1 VALFDPDSGPSNDQ
15 KSWENCTEN
24 GYRSPYFF
32 VKEKNMDE
40 TAAVILEQAEAAP
53 VPAPAVST
61 EQAPTMTLSCYGG
74 KLTREQLSSVPTP
87 RATATH
93 KPIAHIEVVEKL
105 IEALSF
111 RQIGVVRE
119 EYAVS
124 ADGMKMFGVM
134 DLTSGFQGCRFAIGL
149 RNSHDKSFRLSCTVG
164 LRVFVCENLAFH
176 GEYTPV
182 LAKHSKNFLLEDSLA
197 VGVDRIQRN
206 FGPLQQ
212 QVEQW
217 QSTQLSDPS
226 AKLLIYQ
233 AFIEEEA
240 GFPKHLARRVHELY
254 FRPIHVEFQARTM
267 WSLSNAFTSAFKELE
282 PIPQYRA
289 TAKLAGFLQSIQPS

>member
-1 VALFDPDSGPSNDQ
+1 
-15 KSWENCTEN
+15 
-24 GYRSPYFF
+24 
-32 VKEKNMDE
+32 MME
-40 TAAVILEQAEAAP
+40 TVTVLEHEQLAPVSAIAAP
-53 VPAPAVST
+53 QG
-61 EQAPTMTLSCYGG
+61 QAPTMTLSSYGG
-74 KLTREQLSSVPTP
+74 KITREQLSRVPTP
-87 RATATH
+87 SATATH
-93 KPIAHIEVVEKL
+93 KPIPHIKVVEKL
-105 IEALSF
+105 VEALSF

-124 ADGMKMFGVM
+124 SDGMKMFGVM
-134 DLTSGFQGCRFAIGL
+134 DLTSGFQDCRFAIGL

-197 VGVDRIQRN
+197 VGVDRMQRN
-206 FGPLQQ
+206 FAPLKR

-217 QSTQLSDPS
+217 QATQLSEAS

-233 AFIEEEA
+233 AFIEDEG
-240 GFPKHLARRVHELY
+240 GFPKHLARRVHDLY
-254 FRPIHVEFQARTM
+254 FEPLHKEFQPRTM

-282 PIPQYRA
+282 PIPQYKA
-289 TAKLAGFLQSIQPS
+289 TARLAGFLQSVRPQ

>member
-1 VALFDPDSGPSNDQ
+1 L
-15 KSWENCTEN
+15 WENCTEN
-24 GYRSPYFF
+24 QVQVSYFF
-32 VKEKNMDE
+32 AKEKIMDE
-40 TAAVILEQAEAAP
+40 TAAAILEQAEAAP
-53 VPAPAVST
+53 VSAPAVST
-61 EQAPTMTLSCYGG
+61 EQAPTMTLSSYGG
-74 KLTREQLSSVPTP
+74 KLTREQLSCVPTP

-93 KPIAHIEVVEKL
+93 KPIAHIDVVERL

-124 ADGMKMFGVM
+124 ADGMKTFGVM

-197 VGVDRIQRN
+197 IGVDRMQRN
-206 FGPLQQ
+206 FGLLKQ

-217 QSTQLSDPS
+217 QSTQLSDSS

-233 AFIEEEA
+233 AFIEEET

-254 FRPIHVEFQARTM
+254 FRPIHVEFEPRTM
-267 WSLSNAFTSAFKELE
+267 WSLSNAFTSAFKELD
-282 PIPQYRA
+282 PIAEYKA
-289 TAKLAGFLQSIQPS
+289 TARLAEFLQSGRRS